1 MTALARGS
9 GDKPGY
15 QALASRGVKIVTVD
29 LNDAVEVIAK
39 SLDSIDVVI
48 AAVPPHVLEAQI
60 PLARAAKLAGV
71 KRFVPSSF
79 AMALAPGGVAT
90 VQDSVS
96 VASQWCFGLLCE
108 LLLASRQCTDMPD
121 AIERKGLG

>member
-15 QALASRGVKIVTVD
+15 QALASRGVKIVTID

-48 AAVPPHVLEAQI
+48 AAVPPHVLETQI

-96 VASQWCFGLLCE
+96 
-108 LLLASRQCTDMPD
+108 LAS
-121 AIERKGLG
+121 